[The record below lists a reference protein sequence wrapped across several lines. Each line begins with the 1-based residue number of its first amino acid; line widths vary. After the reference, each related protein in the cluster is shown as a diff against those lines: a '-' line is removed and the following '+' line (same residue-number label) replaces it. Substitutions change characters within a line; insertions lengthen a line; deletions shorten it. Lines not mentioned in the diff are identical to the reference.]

1 MAVIVTFEVQ
11 AKPEQRD
18 ALRAFMRRILP
29 DTRAYQGCQGLDLL
43 VDQDAPE
50 RLVVLETWESRA
62 HYERY
67 LAWREESGTV
77 AEVGPML
84 AAPPTVRY
92 FDLDRAWP

>member
-11 AKPEQRD
+11 AKPDQRE
-18 ALRAFMRRILP
+18 ALREFMRRILP

-43 VDQDAPE
+43 IDQDAPE
-50 RLVVLETWESRA
+50 RLVVLEKWESRA

-77 AEVGPML
+77 AKVGPML

-92 FDLDRAWP
+92 FDVDRAWP